1 MLFIISSS
9 PDSQEF
15 KTSLSLAK
23 DSDLCLIHDA
33 VYFTREEKNPI
44 KGTVYAIR
52 DDLLLRGITETRLPE
67 LKIID
72 HTELVDL
79 MALAE
84 KVAGAF

>member
-9 PDSQEF
+9 PDTQEF
-15 KTSLSLAK
+15 KTALSLAK

-33 VYFTREEKNPI
+33 VYFTREEKTPV

-52 DDLLLRGITETRLPE
+52 DDLSLRGITETRLPG

-72 HTELVDL
+72 HTEMIDL
-79 MALAE
+79 MAQAE

>member
-33 VYFTREEKNPI
+33 VYLAMEETVPV
-44 KGTVYAIR
+44 KGKIYAIK
-52 DDLLLRGITETRLPE
+52 DDLSLRGITEPKLPG
-67 LKIID
+67 LRIID
-72 HTELVDL
+72 YTEMVDL
-79 MALAE
+79 MAQAE
-84 KVAGAF
+84 KVVGAF